1 MELKS
6 FYTVRFNDCD
16 PMGHLNNARYIDY
29 MLNAREDHLKQ
40 AYQINLLEYHKQGI
54 AWVVRRH
61 DIQYVRPAFYNEV
74 VCIESRLIELSES
87 HVLVEFLMYDEQQT
101 TLKAIMWTNFT
112 SVDVKT
118 GRRKDHPASFMDFAT
133 GIKVH
138 DVNIQEGIT
147 ERIKMLNAER
157 LTPNA

>member
-1 MELKS
+1 MQTTQPKT
-6 FYTVRFNDCD
+6 FYTVRFSDCD

-40 AYQINLLEYHKQGI
+40 AYQIDLLEYHKQGI

-61 DIQYVRPAFYNEV
+61 DIQYVRPAFYNET
-74 VCIESRLIELSES
+74 VCIQSRLIELADS
-87 HVLVEFLMYDEQQT
+87 HVMVEMLMFDEKQT

-118 GRRKDHPASFMDFAT
+118 GRKKEPTTEFMDFAAT
-133 GIKVH
+133 IKVE
-138 DVNIQEGIT
+138 DVNIHAGLN
-147 ERIKMLNAER
+147 ERIKALKN
-157 LTPNA
+157 PVH

>member
-1 MELKS
+1 MLLKT
-6 FYTVRFNDCD
+6 FYTVRFSDCD

-40 AYQINLLEYHKQGI
+40 AYQINLVEYHKQGI

-87 HVLVEFLMYDEQQT
+87 HVLVEMLMFDEQQT
-101 TLKAIMWTNFT
+101 TLKAILWTNFT

-118 GRRKDHPASFMDFAT
+118 GRRKEHPAAFMEFAS
-133 GIKVH
+133 GVKVD
-138 DVNIQEGIT
+138 DVNIPAGVT
-147 ERIKMLNAER
+147 ERIKLLMN
-157 LTPNA
+157 PV

>member
-1 MELKS
+1 MQTTQPKT
-6 FYTVRFNDCD
+6 FYTVRFSDCD

-40 AYQINLLEYHKQGI
+40 AYKIDLLDYHKQGI

-61 DIQYVRPAFYNEV
+61 DIQYVRPAFYNET
-74 VCIESRLIELSES
+74 VCIESRLIELTDS
-87 HVLVEFLMYDEQQT
+87 HVLVEMLMYDEKQT

-118 GRRKDHPASFMDFAT
+118 GRKKEHPAEFMDFAT
-133 GIKVH
+133 TIKVEEVSIH
-138 DVNIQEGIT
+138 AGLN
-147 ERIKMLNAER
+147 ERIKVLRN
-157 LTPNA
+157 PVH

>member
-1 MELKS
+1 MQTTQPKT
-6 FYTVRFNDCD
+6 FYTVRFSDCD

-40 AYQINLLEYHKQGI
+40 AYQIDLPEYHKQGI

-61 DIQYVRPAFYNEV
+61 DIQYVRPAFYNET
-74 VCIESRLIELSES
+74 VCIQSRLIELTDS
-87 HVLVEFLMYDEQQT
+87 HVMVEMLMFDEKQT

-118 GRRKDHPASFMDFAT
+118 GRKKEHSTEFMEFAT
-133 GIKVH
+133 TIKVE
-138 DVNIQEGIT
+138 DVNIHAGLN
-147 ERIKMLNAER
+147 ERIKALKN
-157 LTPNA
+157 PVH

>member
-1 MELKS
+1 MLLKT
-6 FYTVRFNDCD
+6 FYTVRFSDCD

-87 HVLVEFLMYDEQQT
+87 HVLVEMLMFDEQQT
-101 TLKAIMWTNFT
+101 TLKAILWTNFT

-118 GRRKDHPASFMDFAT
+118 GRRKEHPAAFMEFAA
-133 GIKVH
+133 GVKVD
-138 DVNIQEGIT
+138 DVNIPAGVT
-147 ERIKMLNAER
+147 ERVKG
-157 LTPNA
+157 LTLKA

>member
-1 MELKS
+1 MQTTQPKT
-6 FYTVRFNDCD
+6 FYTVRFSDCD

-40 AYQINLLEYHKQGI
+40 AYQIDLLEYHKQGI

-61 DIQYVRPAFYNEV
+61 DIQYVRPAFYNET
-74 VCIESRLIELSES
+74 VCIQSRLIELTDS
-87 HVLVEFLMYDEQQT
+87 HVMVEMLMFDEKQT

-118 GRRKDHPASFMDFAT
+118 GRRKEHTTEFMNFAAT
-133 GIKVH
+133 IKAE
-138 DVNIQEGIT
+138 DVNIHAGLN
-147 ERIKMLNAER
+147 ERIKTLKN
-157 LTPNA
+157 PVH

>member
-1 MELKS
+1 MQTTQPKT
-6 FYTVRFNDCD
+6 FYTVRFSDCD

-40 AYQINLLEYHKQGI
+40 AYQIDLLEYHKQGI

-61 DIQYVRPAFYNEV
+61 DIQYVRPAFYNET
-74 VCIESRLIELSES
+74 VCIQSRLIELADS
-87 HVLVEFLMYDEQQT
+87 HVMVEMLMYDEKQT

-118 GRRKDHPASFMDFAT
+118 GRKKEHPAAFMDFASA
-133 GIKVH
+133 IKVGE
-138 DVNIQEGIT
+138 VNIHGGLT
-147 ERIKMLNAER
+147 ERIKSLKN
-157 LTPNA
+157 PVH

>member
-1 MELKS
+1 MELKT
-6 FYTVRFNDCD
+6 FYTVRFSDCD

-40 AYQINLLEYHKQGI
+40 AYQIDLLEYHKQGI

-61 DIQYVRPAFYNEV
+61 DIQYVRPAFYNEL

-87 HVLVEFLMYDEQQT
+87 HVLVELLMYDEQQT
-101 TLKAIMWTNFT
+101 TLKAIMWTTFT

-118 GRRKDHPASFMDFAT
+118 GRKKDHPASFMDFAT
-133 GIKVH
+133 GIVD
-138 DVNIQEGIT
+138 DVNIPAGIT
-147 ERIKMLNAER
+147 ERIKTLKN
-157 LTPNA
+157 PVQ

>member
-1 MELKS
+1 MQTSQPKS
-6 FYTVRFNDCD
+6 FYTVRFSDCD

-54 AWVVRRH
+54 GWVVRRH

-74 VCIESRLIELSES
+74 VCIESRLIELGES
-87 HVLVEFLMYDEQQT
+87 HVLVEMLMFDEQQT
-101 TLKAIMWTNFT
+101 TLKAILWTNFT

-118 GRRKDHPASFMDFAT
+118 GRRKDHPAAFMEFAT
-133 GIKVH
+133 GIRVE
-138 DVNIQEGIT
+138 DVNIPAGVS
-147 ERIKMLNAER
+147 ERIKG
-157 LTPNA
+157 LTQSA

>member
-1 MELKS
+1 MQTSQPRS
-6 FYTVRFNDCD
+6 FYTVRFSDCD

-61 DIQYVRPAFYNEV
+61 DIQYLRPAFYNET
-74 VCIESRLIELSES
+74 VCIESRLIELTDS
-87 HVLVEFLMYDEQQT
+87 HVLVEMLMYDENQT

-118 GRRKDHPASFMDFAT
+118 GRRKEHTEAFMDFAAAV
-133 GIKVH
+133 KVN
-138 DVNIQEGIT
+138 DVNIHGGLT
-147 ERIKMLNAER
+147 ERIKSLQN
-157 LTPNA
+157 PVH

>member
-1 MELKS
+1 MQTSQPKA
-6 FYTVRFNDCD
+6 FYTVRFSDCD

-61 DIQYVRPAFYNEV
+61 DIQYVRPAFYNETI
-74 VCIESRLIELSES
+74 CIESRLIELTDS
-87 HVLVEFLMYDEQQT
+87 HVLVEMLMYDESQT

-118 GRRKDHPASFMDFAT
+118 GRRKEHTAEFMEFAAT
-133 GIKVH
+133 VKVG
-138 DVNIQEGIT
+138 DVNIHGGLT
-147 ERIKMLNAER
+147 ERIKSLQN
-157 LTPNA
+157 PVH

>member
-1 MELKS
+1 MQLKT

-74 VCIESRLIELSES
+74 VCIESRLIELGES
-87 HVLVEFLMYDEQQT
+87 HVLVELLMFDEQQT

-118 GRRKDHPASFMDFAT
+118 GRRKDHPASFMEFAN
-133 GIKVH
+133 GVKVD
-138 DVNIQEGIT
+138 DVNIPAGIN
-147 ERIKMLNAER
+147 ERIKTLMN
-157 LTPNA
+157 PVQ

>member
-1 MELKS
+1 MQPKS
-6 FYTVRFNDCD
+6 FYTVRFSDCD

-54 AWVVRRH
+54 GWVVRRH

-74 VCIESRLIELSES
+74 VCIESRLIELGES
-87 HVLVEFLMYDEQQT
+87 HVLVEMLMFDEQQT
-101 TLKAIMWTNFT
+101 TLKAILWTNFT

-118 GRRKDHPASFMDFAT
+118 GRRKDHPAAFMEFAT
-133 GIKVH
+133 GIRVE
-138 DVNIQEGIT
+138 DVNIPAGVS
-147 ERIKMLNAER
+147 ERIKG
-157 LTPNA
+157 LTQSA

>member
-1 MELKS
+1 MLLKT
-6 FYTVRFNDCD
+6 FYTVRFSDCD

-40 AYQINLLEYHKQGI
+40 AYQINLVEYHKQGI

-87 HVLVEFLMYDEQQT
+87 HVLVEMLMFDEQQT
-101 TLKAIMWTNFT
+101 TLKAILWTNFT

-118 GRRKDHPASFMDFAT
+118 GRRKEHPATFMEFAS
-133 GIKVH
+133 GVKVD
-138 DVNIQEGIT
+138 DVNIPAGVT
-147 ERIKMLNAER
+147 ERIKLLMN
-157 LTPNA
+157 PVQ

>member
-1 MELKS
+1 MHTTQPKT
-6 FYTVRFNDCD
+6 FYTVRFSDCD

-40 AYQINLLEYHKQGI
+40 AYQIDLLEYHKQGI

-61 DIQYVRPAFYNEV
+61 DIQYVRPAFYNET
-74 VCIESRLIELSES
+74 VCIESRLIELADS
-87 HVLVEFLMYDEQQT
+87 HVMVEMLMYDEKQT

-118 GRRKDHPASFMDFAT
+118 GRKKEHPTAFMDFAT
-133 GIKVH
+133 TIKVGE
-138 DVNIQEGIT
+138 VNIHGGLT
-147 ERIKMLNAER
+147 ERIKSLKN
-157 LTPNA
+157 PVH

>member
-1 MELKS
+1 MELKT

-40 AYQINLLEYHKQGI
+40 AYNINLLEYHKQGV

-74 VCIESRLIELSES
+74 VCIESRLIELGDS
-87 HVLVEFLMYDEQQT
+87 HVLVEMLMFDEQQT
-101 TLKAIMWTNFT
+101 MLKAIMWTNFT
-112 SVDVKT
+112 SVDAKT
-118 GRRKDHPASFMDFAT
+118 GRRKEHPASFMEFAT
-133 GIKVH
+133 GVKVD
-138 DVNIQEGIT
+138 DVNIPAGLT
-147 ERIKMLNAER
+147 ERIRILMN
-157 LTPNA
+157 PVQ

>member
-1 MELKS
+1 MQLKT

-29 MLNAREDHLKQ
+29 MLNVREDHLKQ

-61 DIQYVRPAFYNEV
+61 DIQYVRPAFYNETIS
-74 VCIESRLIELSES
+74 IESRLIELDDS
-87 HVLVEFLMYDEQQT
+87 HVLVEMLMYDEKQT

-118 GRRKDHPASFMDFAT
+118 GRKKDDQGQYRVFHAS
-133 GIKVH
+133 G
-138 DVNIQEGIT
+138 
-147 ERIKMLNAER
+147 
-157 LTPNA
+157 

>member
-1 MELKS
+1 MQTTQPKT
-6 FYTVRFNDCD
+6 FYTVRFSDCD

-40 AYQINLLEYHKQGI
+40 AYQIDLLEYHKQGI

-61 DIQYVRPAFYNEV
+61 DIQYVRPAFYNET
-74 VCIESRLIELSES
+74 VCIESRLIELTDS
-87 HVLVEFLMYDEQQT
+87 HVLVEMLMYDEKQT

-118 GRRKDHPASFMDFAT
+118 GRKKEHSAEFMDFAT
-133 GIKVH
+133 TIKV
-138 DVNIQEGIT
+138 DEVNIHGGLT
-147 ERIKMLNAER
+147 ERIKSLKN
-157 LTPNA
+157 PVH